1 MMKETLNEIKS
12 ELTEAYSLLS
22 MIAVSGDSVDR
33 LAEARGRLRKAFQAA
48 KERAAEL
55 ESKEANSARGGNGGG
70 HG

>member
-1 MMKETLNEIKS
+1 MMRDTLHEIKS

-22 MIAVSGDSVDR
+22 MIAVSGDNVDR
-33 LAEARGRLRKAFQAA
+33 LAEVRVRLRKAFQMA

-55 ESKEANSARGGNGGG
+55 EGKETNSAGGGNGGG

>member
-1 MMKETLNEIKS
+1 MMKETLYEIKS

-22 MIAVSGDSVDR
+22 MVAVSGDNVDR
-33 LAEARGRLRKAFQAA
+33 LAEVRWRLRKAFQAA

-55 ESKEANSARGGNGGG
+55 ESKEANSAGGGNGGG

>member
-1 MMKETLNEIKS
+1 MKETLHEIKA

-22 MIAVSGDSVDR
+22 MIAVSGDNVDR
-33 LAEARGRLRKAFQAA
+33 LAEARVRLRKAFHMA

-55 ESKEANSARGGNGGG
+55 EAKEDNGAGSGNGGG